1 MRPGDVAFDGS
12 AASDYERRN
21 RVRVLD
27 VTERKPYRSVPEPSE
42 REPMTSANQAC
53 WAALVRRERDRDAY
67 WSQRDPIWRDR
78 LAWQAQSFRHLTH
91 LLPGEA
97 IIELGAG
104 QGWFTRAL
112 VQVSRGR
119 NPITAVTF
127 DAEKAPLA
135 AESPVVERI
144 LWNEPS
150 GALAGRRFRYA
161 VVQNLLDRDNAP
173 QLLRMVFEL
182 LEDGGECVFFE
193 SNPWNPVFALRD
205 ALKRLFARPRAQH
218 LLSRRELE
226 PLVSEAGFADVMAR
240 FTDFVYAPLTPQLV
254 WLLRNL
260 SILLE
265 NAPGVRAL
273 AGRILVHARKP
284 SGDAPR
290 DQVPLVRH
298 DNLRGAVS
306 VVVPCHD
313 EEMNVRALA
322 DGLRAHFG
330 DYVCQI
336 VLVDDNSTDST
347 RAAIEALAA
356 DDARI
361 VPVIRTPPSGVG
373 RALADGFRAASGRYI
388 LSMDCDFQHLLP
400 ELEDMFDAAAA
411 GADAVFGSRF
421 SRHSVLIDYPFTK
434 ILANRAF
441 HVIVNGLF
449 RLRRR
454 DLTNN
459 LKLVRTDIVKRLHLS
474 ETGFAANAE
483 IGVKLALSGCTLQ
496 EVPVSWINR
505 DRDMGRSSFS
515 LWRSG
520 GGYLRILGR
529 VALATRFGSRPWV
542 GRDGEA

>member
-1 MRPGDVAFDGS
+1 MDVA
-12 AASDYERRN
+12 AS
-21 RVRVLD
+21 
-27 VTERKPYRSVPEPSE
+27 KPYRPVPEPFE
-42 REPMTSANQAC
+42 RESMTSPDQAC
-53 WAALVRRERDRDAY
+53 WAALVRRERDRDVY
-67 WSQRDPIWRDR
+67 WSRRDPICRDR
-78 LAWQAQSFRHLTH
+78 LVWQAQSFRHLTH
-91 LLPGEA
+91 LLPGET
-97 IIELGAG
+97 IVELGAG

-112 VQVSRGR
+112 VQVTRAR

-127 DAEKAPLA
+127 DSEMAPTA

-144 LWNEPS
+144 SWGGLS
-150 GALAGRRFRYA
+150 GAPGGRRFRYV
-161 VVQNLLDRDNAP
+161 VVQNLLDRDNAS
-173 QLLRMVFEL
+173 QLLRMVFGL

-205 ALKRLFARPRAQH
+205 ALKRMFGRPRAQ
-218 LLSRRELE
+218 LLFSRPELE
-226 PLVSEAGFADVMAR
+226 PLVAEAGFDDISAR
-240 FTDFVYAPLTPQLV
+240 FTDFVYAPLTPRLV

-273 AGRILVHARKP
+273 AGRILIHAKKS

-290 DQVPLVRH
+290 DKVSLVRH

-313 EEMNVRALA
+313 EEMNVGPLA

-330 DYVCQI
+330 EYLHQI

-361 VPVIRTPPSGVG
+361 VPVIRAPPSGVG
-373 RALADGFRAASGRYI
+373 RALADGFRAASGRYV

-400 ELEDMFDAAAA
+400 ELEDMFDAVAA
-411 GADAVFGSRF
+411 GAEVVLGSRF

-441 HVIVNGLF
+441 HVIVNALF

-459 LKLVRTDIVKRLHLS
+459 LKLMRSDIVKRLHVR

-483 IGVKLALSGCTLQ
+483 IGVQLALSGCALE
-496 EVPVSWINR
+496 EVPISWINR
-505 DRDMGRSSFS
+505 DRDMGHSSFK

-520 GGYLRILGR
+520 GGYLRVLGR
-529 VALATRFGSRPWV
+529 MALATRFGSRPFA
-542 GRDGEA
+542 GRGGEA